1 MIFDKIIKDLLQLNF
16 FSEYKFRKRDSSF
29 LLKTKGGKQFIE
41 MDHWIDEATSSLVI
55 YPIYGVRFDI
65 LSKWFE
71 KFSMKN
77 LQDQRDRAS
86 IAFSGD
92 MLSMQDKFYFNLNG
106 EKYATDFNELQAKV
120 QKCAEYV
127 FSEYSSLDKLYDKT
141 IVPILNGEVSL
152 PDVGADWIFI
162 DLALCKIVNPS
173 NFPLMKV
180 QYNLNESKKASQ
192 NFDKILG
199 ASSHYDYKIPA
210 RNGTTKTRNG
220 SRFDTSISHKLIL
233 KSRTK

>member
-77 LQDQRDRAS
+77 LQDQRDGAS
-86 IAFSGD
+86 IDFSGD

-106 EKYATDFNELQAKV
+106 ENMQ
-120 QKCAEYV
+120 
-127 FSEYSSLDKLYDKT
+127 
-141 IVPILNGEVSL
+141 PILMNYKQKFKS
-152 PDVGADWIFI
+152 
-162 DLALCKIVNPS
+162 
-173 NFPLMKV
+173 V
-180 QYNLNESKKASQ
+180 QNMSFQ
-192 NFDKILG
+192 NIRHL
-199 ASSHYDYKIPA
+199 I
-210 RNGTTKTRNG
+210 N
-220 SRFDTSISHKLIL
+220 SIIKQ
-233 KSRTK
+233 

>member
-1 MIFDKIIKDLLQLNF
+1 MIFDKIIKDLLNLNF

-29 LLKTKGGKQFIE
+29 LLKTKGGKQIIE

-77 LQDQRDRAS
+77 LQDQRDGAS
-86 IAFSGD
+86 IDFSGD

-127 FSEYSSLDKLYDKT
+127 FSEYSSLDKLYNKT
-141 IVPILNGEVSL
+141 ILPILNGEVSL
-152 PDVGADWIFI
+152 LDVGADWIFI

-173 NFPLMKV
+173 NF
-180 QYNLNESKKASQ
+180 
-192 NFDKILG
+192 
-199 ASSHYDYKIPA
+199 
-210 RNGTTKTRNG
+210 
-220 SRFDTSISHKLIL
+220 HKLKQIIL
-233 KSRTK
+233 SHVRKMYMCKEPNILYYYDNLEDILQHLEYTQL